1 MLVFCCWRW
10 TPRVLPAGHVFS
22 TRLTGGVG
30 SARET
35 SVLVLFRTRGCKWQ
49 SQLQLAEDWREFT
62 VSCPQSAGR
71 LAVTQPWGQLDAR
84 TASST
89 SCFWCLSLLASSC
102 LTRFYHHKSRGS
114 PQVCIIRKG
123 LNVTIPV
130 PKPRNPRQDWGRH
143 SPCSPR
149 EQEPEEGSRAPWTP
163 RSEWQENP
171 SCRSGIVGA
180 RCRHLVPS
188 CSEEGPTLCGP
199 QSLIWCLEA

>member
-10 TPRVLPAGHVFS
+10 TQRVLPAGRVFS
-22 TRLTGGVG
+22 TRLTAGVG

-102 LTRFYHHKSRGS
+102 LARFYHHKSWGGPRCASSERGWMLWSLFPS
-114 PQVCIIRKG
+114 PEILGRPEAGIHHVHPESRSQRKAAG
-123 LNVTIPV
+123 PLEPHV
-130 PKPRNPRQDWGRH
+130 QSGRKT
-143 SPCSPR
+143 R
-149 EQEPEEGSRAPWTP
+149 LA
-163 RSEWQENP
+163 
-171 SCRSGIVGA
+171 
-180 RCRHLVPS
+180 
-188 CSEEGPTLCGP
+188 
-199 QSLIWCLEA
+199 EAE